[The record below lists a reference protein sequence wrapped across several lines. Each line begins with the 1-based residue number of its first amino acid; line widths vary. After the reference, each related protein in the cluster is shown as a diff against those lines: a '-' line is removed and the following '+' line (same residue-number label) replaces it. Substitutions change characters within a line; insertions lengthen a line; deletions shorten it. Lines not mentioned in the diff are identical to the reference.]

1 MLLLLLISYPSN
13 LNLLALS
20 WNYED
25 EHFERIHWIIPEIQE
40 LIIDKYAE
48 LAKSNSFA
56 KYVMKI
62 FDEQIKNN
70 YYFNTYSNIIDEQI
84 GETRNRL

>member
-1 MLLLLLISYPSN
+1 MKMNILKEFIESFLRFIES
-13 LNLLALS
+13 
-20 WNYED
+20 
-25 EHFERIHWIIPEIQE
+25 
-40 LIIDKYAE
+40 IIDTYAE